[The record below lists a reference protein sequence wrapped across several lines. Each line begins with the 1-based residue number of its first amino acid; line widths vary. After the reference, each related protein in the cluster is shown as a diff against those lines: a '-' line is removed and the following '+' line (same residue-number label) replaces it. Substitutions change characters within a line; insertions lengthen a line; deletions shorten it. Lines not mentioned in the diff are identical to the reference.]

1 MPTPIFSFDAVPLPS
16 SSATPLQQTKYRPSV
31 SSPLSSSPIRASSY
45 SPPISPAHDAT
56 LSLFPP
62 QKAQHMPRDTQSSP
76 IAQPS
81 PTRKL
86 FKFATRTP
94 RPNPVVQKR
103 EEARESRRKLF
114 LKNVRERA
122 DDKAW
127 ERRGGDQEVCFPP
140 HPYLIQGGAT
150 ANWDS
155 GAEARVVPPKQR
167 TPTTEGS
174 RASGVWH
181 GC

>member
-1 MPTPIFSFDAVPLPS
+1 MFAIMPSPIFSLDACLPPS
-16 SSATPLQQTKYRPSV
+16 ASATPPPPQPKYRPSV
-31 SSPLSSSPIRASSY
+31 SSPLSSSPIRANCY
-45 SPPISPAHDAT
+45 SPPAS
-56 LSLFPP
+56 PP
-62 QKAQHMPRDTQSSP
+62 QDTTFSFFPQQKHQPAPRDTQSSP

-86 FKFATRTP
+86 FKYAARTP

-127 ERRGGDQEVCFPP
+127 ERRGGDQEVSFGF
-140 HPYLIQGGAT
+140 LRTLVSVI
-150 ANWDS
+150 AN
-155 GAEARVVPPKQR
+155 V
-167 TPTTEGS
+167 
-174 RASGVWH
+174 
-181 GC
+181 

>member
-1 MPTPIFSFDAVPLPS
+1 MFAIMPTPIFPFAASQS
-16 SSATPLQQTKYRPSV
+16 TATPLQSKYRPSV

-45 SPPISPAHDAT
+45 SPPPLSPRDTNISV
-56 LSLFPP
+56 FP
-62 QKAQHMPRDTQSSP
+62 QQHKQQLPRDTQSSP

-114 LKNVRERA
+114 LKNVRDRG

-127 ERRGGDQEVCFPP
+127 ERRGGDQEVSFMSLFSFLP
-140 HPYLIQGGAT
+140 HHH
-150 ANWDS
+150 
-155 GAEARVVPPKQR
+155 V
-167 TPTTEGS
+167 PTTNPCKT
-174 RASGVWH
+174 RR
-181 GC
+181 

>member
-1 MPTPIFSFDAVPLPS
+1 MFAIMPTPIFSFDANPLPS
-16 SSATPLQQTKYRPSV
+16 ASATPLQQPKYRPSV

-45 SPPISPAHDAT
+45 SPPTSPPHHDDT
-56 LSLFPP
+56 VTSFFP
-62 QKAQHMPRDTQSSP
+62 QRTPRDTQSSP

-81 PTRKL
+81 SPARKL

-114 LKNVRERA
+114 LKNVRERT

-127 ERRGGDQEVCFPP
+127 ERRGGDQEVSSSFFLLFSFLPK
-140 HPYLIQGGAT
+140 T
-150 ANWDS
+150 ANLAFPLT
-155 GAEARVVPPKQR
+155 G
-167 TPTTEGS
+167 GN
-174 RASGVWH
+174 
-181 GC
+181 

>member
-1 MPTPIFSFDAVPLPS
+1 MFAIMPPPIFSFDANPLPS
-16 SSATPLQQTKYRPSV
+16 SSATPLQQSKYRPSV

-45 SPPISPAHDAT
+45 SPPVSPPHHDAGVY
-56 LSLFPP
+56 SSPQ
-62 QKAQHMPRDTQSSP
+62 QKARQPPRDTQSSP

-94 RPNPVVQKR
+94 RPNPVIQKR

-127 ERRGGDQEVCFPP
+127 ERRGGDQEVCPCCSSV
-140 HPYLIQGGAT
+140 LLAG
-150 ANWDS
+150 NN
-155 GAEARVVPPKQR
+155 R
-167 TPTTEGS
+167 
-174 RASGVWH
+174 
-181 GC
+181 

>member
-1 MPTPIFSFDAVPLPS
+1 MMPTPIFSFESSLP
-16 SSATPLQQTKYRPSV
+16 SSATPLQQPKYRPSV

-45 SPPISPAHDAT
+45 SPPAPTSPPTQAT
-56 LSLFPP
+56 FSFFP
-62 QKAQHMPRDTQSSP
+62 QQSRHEQQQNQHQIPRDTQSSP

-114 LKNVRERA
+114 LKNVRERT

-127 ERRGGDQEVCFPP
+127 ERRGGDQEVRSSPRVP
-140 HPYLIQGGAT
+140 GAIYLRQMS
-150 ANWDS
+150 DF
-155 GAEARVVPPKQR
+155 
-167 TPTTEGS
+167 
-174 RASGVWH
+174 
-181 GC
+181 